1 MRMKKVLIVILALIL
16 ALGGLFLW
24 KGGHHAIAI
33 SQILEEYLDT
43 DDAVTSVTVQIQ
55 IPGAKVNLK
64 PDSSNHTL
72 RSIR

>member
-1 MRMKKVLIVILALIL
+1 MERVMHMKKVLIVILALTL
-16 ALGGLFLW
+16 LLGGLFFF

-55 IPGAKVNLK
+55 IP
-64 PDSSNHTL
+64 H
-72 RSIR
+72 